1 MKTEG
6 EKSNHFYDCS
16 QRPRIIVT
24 EHERE
29 IQMVFWEI
37 AKLLFCLK
45 PKWQTLNEIA
55 NVIAGSYSEKTKNFR
70 KVHGQYYN
78 HTAVCCLS
86 GVGLSARYLSM
97 STLWIA
103 CICIA
108 VSLLVDTEAADIS
121 SIPSLTSATTIS
133 STEKVKS
140 PWRSHTTNSPKY
152 TTSRL

>member
-24 EHERE
+24 EHERK

-86 GVGLSARYLSM
+86 AWCRSICTLPQHVDFMDWMYLHRCVFARGHGGSWHQLYTITNISNNNF
-97 STLWIA
+97 
-103 CICIA
+103 
-108 VSLLVDTEAADIS
+108 VDWEGEV
-121 SIPSLTSATTIS
+121 P
-133 STEKVKS
+133 VKK
-140 PWRSHTTNSPKY
+140 SHNEFAKIY
-152 TTSRL
+152 NV